1 MTDRHVGVAKDGS
14 NGSEDRREIVLS
26 VAILPRRAPRGRV
39 PEQVPETVTVSDPLV
54 LRWINGWVVA
64 IFVGVADVALAGVG
78 STVDR
83 DGMEEAFDALDEA
96 AGRGTPV
103 SSGGGVV
110 AHPLAI
116 IPVIKATIA
125 HPRRG
130 STI

>member
-1 MTDRHVGVAKDGS
+1 M
-14 NGSEDRREIVLS
+14 
-26 VAILPRRAPRGRV
+26 
-39 PEQVPETVTVSDPLV
+39 
-54 LRWINGWVVA
+54 
-64 IFVGVADVALAGVG
+64 GVADVALAGVS
-78 STVDR
+78 STVDG
-83 DGMEEAFDALDEA
+83 DGMEEASDALDEA

-110 AHPLAI
+110 ANPLAI

>member
-1 MTDRHVGVAKDGS
+1 M
-14 NGSEDRREIVLS
+14 
-26 VAILPRRAPRGRV
+26 
-39 PEQVPETVTVSDPLV
+39 TVSDPLV
-54 LRWINGWVVA
+54 LRWTNGWVVA
-64 IFVGVADVALAGVG
+64 IFVGIADFALAGVG

-116 IPVIKATIA
+116 IPVAKATIA

>member
-1 MTDRHVGVAKDGS
+1 MEGCQSRS
-14 NGSEDRREIVLS
+14 
-26 VAILPRRAPRGRV
+26 
-39 PEQVPETVTVSDPLV
+39 PETVTVSDPLV